1 MSPTAPWSMAA
12 VSVAL
17 LLLGACGEGASSP
30 VEEGPFPRHLPV
42 GMTVIPSPPDN
53 PLTPEGIA
61 LGRWLFHS
69 PRLSSNG
76 QVSCATCHEQARA
89 FADDAALT
97 RRGVSGRPLVRH
109 SPALINLAW
118 MEGLFW
124 DGGAKNL
131 ESLSLAPLTHPDEMG
146 NSQLPSMMARL
157 SSEPEF
163 VERFE
168 NAFGPDGLT
177 LSNLLRALAQFQRTI
192 VSADS
197 RYDRWRRGEP
207 GANLSPQEQHGL
219 ALVQQHCATCHATE
233 LFTDNAYHNNG
244 LDPDEAFGEGEAES
258 RGRGR
263 VTQRPED
270 AGRFKTPTLRNV
282 AVTAPYMHDGRLA
295 TLDDVLEHYRGGLVP
310 STTLDAALLRE
321 GQPPGLSL
329 NDSEADALLAFLH
342 ALTDER
348 FLTAEALSA
357 PP

>member
-1 MSPTAPWSMAA
+1 MKPAAPRNLAA
-12 VSVAL
+12 PLLAL
-17 LLLGACGEGASSP
+17 LLLGACGEGPSSP
-30 VEEGPFPRHLPV
+30 MEEGPFPRHLPA

-76 QVSCATCHEQARA
+76 QVSCATCHEQARG

-109 SPALINLAW
+109 APALINLAW
-118 MEGLFW
+118 MDGLFW

-146 NSQLPSMMARL
+146 NGQLPLMMTRL
-157 SSEPEF
+157 AETPEV

-168 NAFGPDGLT
+168 SAFGPGGLT
-177 LSNLLRALAQFQRTI
+177 LSNLLRSLAQFQRTL
-192 VSADS
+192 VSADA

-207 GANLSPQEQHGL
+207 GADLSAQELHGL
-219 ALVQQHCATCHATE
+219 ELVQRRCAPCHASE

-244 LDPDEAFGEGEAES
+244 LDSDAAFGEGEAES

-263 VTQRPED
+263 VTQREED
-270 AGRFKTPTLRNV
+270 VGRFKTPTLRNV
-282 AVTAPYMHDGRLA
+282 AVSAPYMHDGRLG
-295 TLDDVLEHYRGGLVP
+295 TLEDVLEHYRGGMVP
-310 STTLDAALLRE
+310 STTLDATFQRE
-321 GQPPGLSL
+321 GSSPGLPL
-329 NDSEADALLAFLH
+329 DDAEKDAILAFLH
-342 ALTDER
+342 TLTDKAFLSER
-348 FLTAEALSA
+348 ELA
-357 PP
+357 PPP